1 MGYIDFMLVSFH
13 QTILKKIIKEQ
24 LNIFKKIVKL
34 HNSYDLCQDISKLPT
49 SLEINMI
56 IFKERFVKD
65 KKSKC
70 VGK

>member
-34 HNSYDLCQDISKLPT
+34 HNSYDLCQDISKLAT
-49 SLEINMI
+49 SLEINNLQQ
-56 IFKERFVKD
+56 FRAR
-65 KKSKC
+65 C
-70 VGK
+70 VIEIHDYF

>member
-49 SLEINMI
+49 SLEINNLQQ
-56 IFKERFVKD
+56 FRPR
-65 KKSKC
+65 C
-70 VGK
+70 VIEIHDYF